1 MNYVDVIVNLIITF
15 YSYLEKMTKL
25 DNSKF
30 EDYDL
35 LKKCVTQESK
45 KDSRNIKRTTKIQLL
60 YKTVYIL
67 ILVFI
72 VQSVFI
78 GYVMVKLQ
86 ALNARLIKLEE
97 TNNNVK
103 FMFDYAY
110 EEHIGYINDI
120 VSCFK

>member
-1 MNYVDVIVNLIITF
+1 MNYEGVIVNLIVTF

-35 LKKCVTQESK
+35 LKKPIEKKSK
-45 KDSRNIKRTTKIQLL
+45 KDNRSIKRTTKIQLL
-60 YKTVYIL
+60 FKTVYIL
-67 ILVFI
+67 VLVFI
-72 VQSVFI
+72 VQTVFI

-97 TNNNVK
+97 NNNNVK

-110 EEHIGYINDI
+110 DEHVGYINDI
-120 VSCFK
+120 VSC

>member
-1 MNYVDVIVNLIITF
+1 MNYEGVIVNLIVTF

-35 LKKCVTQESK
+35 LKKPIEKKSK
-45 KDSRNIKRTTKIQLL
+45 KDNRSIKRTTKIQLL
-60 YKTVYIL
+60 FKTVYIL
-67 ILVFI
+67 VLVFI
-72 VQSVFI
+72 VQTVFI

-97 TNNNVK
+97 NNNNVK

-110 EEHIGYINDI
+110 DEHIGYINDI
-120 VSCFK
+120 VSC

>member
-1 MNYVDVIVNLIITF
+1 MNYEGVIVNLIVTF

-35 LKKCVTQESK
+35 LKKPIEKKSK
-45 KDSRNIKRTTKIQLL
+45 KDNRSIKRTTKIQLL
-60 YKTVYIL
+60 FKTVYIL
-67 ILVFI
+67 VLVFI
-72 VQSVFI
+72 VQTVFI

-97 TNNNVK
+97 NNSNVK

-110 EEHIGYINDI
+110 DEHVGYINDI
-120 VSCFK
+120 VSC

>member
-1 MNYVDVIVNLIITF
+1 
-15 YSYLEKMTKL
+15 MTKL